1 LKKFFPFFTS
11 VKKVSDIEI
20 KRVKHPMS
28 LINKIKSP
36 IEQELR
42 DFEPYFK
49 KSLQSDIP
57 LLATILNFLYR
68 TKGKQ
73 LRPMFVFLSAKL
85 HGNTNEFSQLAAC
98 SVELLHTATLVHDD
112 VVDESYERRG
122 TFSVNALWRNK
133 LAVLVGDY
141 ILAKGLQLQ
150 LEHKKYNFLHLISRA
165 VQDMAE
171 GEILQ
176 MKKSRKLDINDDVYF
191 EIIRKKTASLIATSM
206 AIGTASV
213 TDDQEKI
220 EKMYRIGQDVGI
232 AFQIKDDIFDYQA
245 KGILGKP
252 TGNDIKEKKITLPLL
267 FVLNN
272 AEPVERRRI
281 LGLIKTKNKNSAVV
295 NELIQMVIQ
304 KGGLDYAAQKMSEF
318 KDKAIAGLMEFDDG
332 EARESL
338 IELMEYITTRQK

>member
-1 LKKFFPFFTS
+1 MTT
-11 VKKVSDIEI
+11 I
-20 KRVKHPMS
+20 K
-28 LINKIKSP
+28 KIKAP
-36 IEQELR
+36 IRQELN

-49 KSLQSDIP
+49 KSLQSDVP
-57 LLATILNFLYR
+57 LLATILNYLYR

-73 LRPMFVFLSAKL
+73 LRPIFVFLSAKL
-85 HGNTNEFSQLAAC
+85 HGGTNEFSKLAAC

-122 TFSVNALWRNK
+122 AFSVKALWKNK

-141 ILAKGLQLQ
+141 ILARGLILQ

-176 MKKSRKLDINDDVYF
+176 MKKSRKLDIDDETYF

-206 AIGTASV
+206 AIGAASA
-213 TDDQEKI
+213 TDDKEI
-220 EKMYRIGQDVGI
+220 VEKMYRIGQDAGI
-232 AFQIKDDIFDYQA
+232 AFQIKDDIFDYQS

-272 AEPVERRRI
+272 AQHNERKRVLR
-281 LGLIKTKNKNSAVV
+281 LIKRKNKNTEVV
-295 NELIQMVIQ
+295 TELIKMVTE
-304 KGGLDYAAQKMSEF
+304 KGGLEYAETKMNEF
-318 KDKAIAGLMEFDDG
+318 KDKAINGLKEFPEC

-338 IELMEYITTRQK
+338 IELMNYISTRKK

>member
-1 LKKFFPFFTS
+1 
-11 VKKVSDIEI
+11 
-20 KRVKHPMS
+20 MS
-28 LINKIKSP
+28 TTDKIKLP
-36 IEQELR
+36 IEKELN

-49 KSLQSDIP
+49 KSLQSDVP
-57 LLATILNFLYR
+57 LLATILNYLYR

-85 HGNTNEFSQLAAC
+85 HGETNEFSQLAAC

-122 TFSVNALWRNK
+122 SFSVNALWRNK
-133 LAVLVGDY
+133 LAVLVGDF

-150 LEHKKYNFLHLISRA
+150 LENKKYNFLHLISRA

-176 MKKSRKLDINDDVYF
+176 MKKSRKLDITDEIYF

-213 TDDQEKI
+213 TADEETI
-220 EKMYRIGQDVGI
+220 EKMYRIGQDAGI
-232 AFQIKDDIFDYQA
+232 AFQIKDDIFDYQS

-267 FVLNN
+267 YVLNQ
-272 AEPVERRRI
+272 AEPSEKRRI
-281 LGLIKTKNKNSAVV
+281 LGLVKHKNKNTAVV
-295 NELIQMVIQ
+295 NELIQMVKN
-304 KGGLDYAAQKMSEF
+304 KGGLDYAEQKMNEF
-318 KDKAIAGLMEFDDG
+318 REKAIDGLMEFNDCA
-332 EARESL
+332 ARNSL
-338 IELMEYITTRQK
+338 IDLMNYITTRQK

>member
-1 LKKFFPFFTS
+1 MTT
-11 VKKVSDIEI
+11 IT
-20 KRVKHPMS
+20 
-28 LINKIKSP
+28 KIKAP
-36 IEQELR
+36 IEQELH

-57 LLATILNFLYR
+57 LLATVLNFLYR

-85 HGNTNEFSQLAAC
+85 HGGTNEFSKLAAC

-122 TFSVNALWRNK
+122 SFSVKALWKNK

-141 ILAKGLQLQ
+141 ILARGLLLQ
-150 LEHKKYNFLHLISRA
+150 LESKKYNFLHLISRA

-176 MKKSRKLDINDDVYF
+176 MKKSRKLDIDDETYF

-206 AIGTASV
+206 AIGAASAV
-213 TDDQEKI
+213 DDEVII
-220 EKMYRIGQDVGI
+220 EKMYSIGQDAGI
-232 AFQIKDDIFDYQA
+232 AFQIKDDIFDYQS
-245 KGILGKP
+245 KGLLGKP

-267 FVLNN
+267 HVLNE
-272 AEPVERRRI
+272 ADRSERKRI
-281 LGLIKTKNKNSAVV
+281 LRLIKRKNNSSVV
-295 NELIQMVIQ
+295 VKELIQLVTE
-304 KGGLDYAAQKMSEF
+304 KGGLEYAEQKMNEF
-318 KDKAIAGLMEFDDG
+318 KDRAIAGLKEFPDC

-338 IELMEYITTRQK
+338 IELMNYIATRKK

>member
-1 LKKFFPFFTS
+1 MTT
-11 VKKVSDIEI
+11 I
-20 KRVKHPMS
+20 K
-28 LINKIKSP
+28 KIKAP
-36 IEQELR
+36 IEQELH

-73 LRPMFVFLSAKL
+73 LRPIFVFLSAKL
-85 HGNTNEFSQLAAC
+85 HGGTNEYSKLAAC

-122 TFSVNALWRNK
+122 SFSVKALWKNK

-141 ILAKGLQLQ
+141 ILARGLLLQ
-150 LEHKKYNFLHLISRA
+150 LESKKYNFLHLISRA

-176 MKKSRKLDINDDVYF
+176 MKKSRKLDIDDETYF

-206 AIGTASV
+206 AIGAASAV
-213 TDDQEKI
+213 DDEAII
-220 EKMYRIGQDVGI
+220 EKMYSIGQDAGI
-232 AFQIKDDIFDYQA
+232 AFQIKDDIFDYQS
-245 KGILGKP
+245 KGLLGKP

-267 FVLNN
+267 HVLNE
-272 AEPVERRRI
+272 ADRSERKRI
-281 LGLIKTKNKNSAVV
+281 LRLIKRKNNSSAVV
-295 NELIQMVIQ
+295 EELIQLVTE
-304 KGGLDYAAQKMSEF
+304 KGGLEYAEQKMNEF
-318 KDKAIAGLMEFDDG
+318 KDKAIAGLKEFPEC

-338 IELMEYITTRQK
+338 IELMNYIATRKK

>member
-1 LKKFFPFFTS
+1 MTT
-11 VKKVSDIEI
+11 
-20 KRVKHPMS
+20 
-28 LINKIKSP
+28 INKIKSP
-36 IEQELR
+36 IQQELNE
-42 DFEPYFK
+42 FEPYFK

-57 LLATILNFLYR
+57 LLATILNYLYR

-73 LRPMFVFLSAKL
+73 LRPIFVFLSAKL
-85 HGNTNEFSQLAAC
+85 HGGTNEFSKLAAC

-122 TFSVNALWRNK
+122 SFSVKALWKNK

-141 ILAKGLQLQ
+141 ILARGLLLQ

-176 MKKSRKLDINDDVYF
+176 MKKSRKLDIDDETYF

-206 AIGTASV
+206 AIGAASA
-213 TDDQEKI
+213 TDDEDI
-220 EKMYRIGQDVGI
+220 VEKMYKIGQDAGI

-267 FVLNN
+267 YVLNN
-272 AEPVERRRI
+272 AKSAERKRVLR
-281 LGLIKTKNKNSAVV
+281 LIKRKNKNSEVV
-295 NELIQMVIQ
+295 EELIQMVIE
-304 KGGLDYAAQKMSEF
+304 KGGLEYAETKMNEF
-318 KDKAIAGLMEFDDG
+318 KEKAINGLKEYPDC

-338 IELMEYITTRQK
+338 IELMNYISTRKK

>member
-1 LKKFFPFFTS
+1 MTT
-11 VKKVSDIEI
+11 
-20 KRVKHPMS
+20 
-28 LINKIKSP
+28 INKIKSP
-36 IEQELR
+36 IQQELNE
-42 DFEPYFK
+42 FEPYFK

-57 LLATILNFLYR
+57 LLATILNYMYR

-73 LRPMFVFLSAKL
+73 LRPIFVFLSAKL
-85 HGNTNEFSQLAAC
+85 HGGTNEFSKLAAC

-122 TFSVNALWRNK
+122 SFSVKALWKNK

-141 ILAKGLQLQ
+141 ILARGLLLQ
-150 LEHKKYNFLHLISRA
+150 LENKKYNFLHLTSRA

-176 MKKSRKLDINDDVYF
+176 MKKSRKLDIDDETYF

-206 AIGTASV
+206 AIGAASA
-213 TDDQEKI
+213 TDNEEII
-220 EKMYRIGQDVGI
+220 EKMYTIGQDAGI
-232 AFQIKDDIFDYQA
+232 AFQIKDDIFDYQT

-267 FVLNN
+267 HVLNN
-272 AEPVERRRI
+272 AKSSERKRI
-281 LGLIKTKNKNSAVV
+281 LRLIKRKNKNSEVV
-295 NELIQMVIQ
+295 NELIRMVTE
-304 KGGLDYAAQKMSEF
+304 KGGLEYAEIKMNEF
-318 KDKAIAGLMEFDDG
+318 KEKAINGLQEFPAC

-338 IELMEYITTRQK
+338 IELMNYISTRKK

>member
-1 LKKFFPFFTS
+1 MTT
-11 VKKVSDIEI
+11 
-20 KRVKHPMS
+20 
-28 LINKIKSP
+28 INKIKSP
-36 IEQELR
+36 IEQELK

-49 KSLQSDIP
+49 KSLQSDVP

-73 LRPMFVFLSAKL
+73 LRPIFVFLSAKL
-85 HGNTNEFSQLAAC
+85 HGETNEFSQLAAC

-122 TFSVNALWRNK
+122 TFSINALWRNK

-176 MKKSRKLDINDDVYF
+176 MKKSRKLDITDETYF

-213 TDDQEKI
+213 TANEELV

-245 KGILGKP
+245 KGIIGKP

-267 FVLNN
+267 YVLNN
-272 AEPVERRRI
+272 SASSERKRI
-281 LGLIKTKNKNSAVV
+281 LGLIKHKNKNSAVV
-295 NELIQMVIQ
+295 KELIQMVTE
-304 KGGLDYAAQKMSEF
+304 KGGLEYAEQKMNEF
-318 KDKAIAGLMEFDDG
+318 KEKAIIGLMEFADC
-332 EARESL
+332 EARQSL
-338 IELMEYITTRQK
+338 IELMDYITTRKQ

>member
-1 LKKFFPFFTS
+1 MTT
-11 VKKVSDIEI
+11 
-20 KRVKHPMS
+20 
-28 LINKIKSP
+28 INKIKAP
-36 IEQELR
+36 IQQELK

-73 LRPMFVFLSAKL
+73 LRPIFVFLSSKL
-85 HGNTNEFSQLAAC
+85 HGETNEFSQLAAC

-122 TFSVNALWRNK
+122 TFSINALWRNK

-176 MKKSRKLDINDDVYF
+176 MKKSRKLDITDDTYF

-206 AIGTASV
+206 AIGAASV
-213 TDDQEKI
+213 TDNEETV

-245 KGILGKP
+245 KGIIGKP

-267 FVLNN
+267 YVLNN
-272 AEPVERRRI
+272 SKSSERKRI
-281 LGLIKTKNKNSAVV
+281 LGLIKHKNKNSAVV
-295 NELIQMVIQ
+295 KELIKMVTE
-304 KGGLDYAAQKMSEF
+304 KGGLEYAEQKMNEF
-318 KDKAIAGLMEFDDG
+318 KEKAITGLMEFDDC
-332 EARESL
+332 EARQSL
-338 IELMEYITTRQK
+338 IELMEFITTRKQ